1 MLYLVFHQVEICYI
15 LCSTRLDML
24 YFVFHQVEI
33 MSDDEEEEEVITIPD
48 DVYKP
53 LSLEKM
59 IALISLL
66 VEKSR
71 SAEDN
76 QLQISDKDYNAII
89 SGNKVSFQL

>member
-1 MLYLVFHQVEICYI
+1 MQVEI
-15 LCSTRLDML
+15 L
-24 YFVFHQVEI
+24 
-33 MSDDEEEEEVITIPD
+33 SDDEEEEEVITIPD

-53 LSLEKM
+53 QSLEQM
-59 IALISLL
+59 ISLISLL

-89 SGNKVSFQL
+89 SGNKVGS

>member
-1 MLYLVFHQVEICYI
+1 
-15 LCSTRLDML
+15 ML

-89 SGNKVSFQL
+89 SGNKVS

>member
-1 MLYLVFHQVEICYI
+1 
-15 LCSTRLDML
+15 
-24 YFVFHQVEI
+24 

-89 SGNKVSFQL
+89 SGNKVS

>member
-1 MLYLVFHQVEICYI
+1 
-15 LCSTRLDML
+15 ML

>member
-1 MLYLVFHQVEICYI
+1 MEI
-15 LCSTRLDML
+15 LSDD
-24 YFVFHQVEI
+24 
-33 MSDDEEEEEVITIPD
+33 DDEEDVITIPD

-59 IALISLL
+59 VALISLL

-76 QLQISDKDYNAII
+76 NLQISDRDYNAII
-89 SGNKVSFQL
+89 GTSKVHAGFSP

>member
-1 MLYLVFHQVEICYI
+1 VEI
-15 LCSTRLDML
+15 LSDD
-24 YFVFHQVEI
+24 
-33 MSDDEEEEEVITIPD
+33 DDEEDVITIPD

-59 IALISLL
+59 VALISLL

-76 QLQISDKDYNAII
+76 NLQISDRDYNAII
-89 SGNKVSFQL
+89 GTSKVHTGFSP

>member
-1 MLYLVFHQVEICYI
+1 
-15 LCSTRLDML
+15 
-24 YFVFHQVEI
+24 
-33 MSDDEEEEEVITIPD
+33 MSDDEEEEEVIQMSD
-48 DVYKP
+48 DYKP

-76 QLQISDKDYNAII
+76 QLQISDKDYNSII
-89 SGNKVSFQL
+89 GGAKVGVGYTLSTAFIC

>member
-1 MLYLVFHQVEICYI
+1 MEI
-15 LCSTRLDML
+15 LSDD
-24 YFVFHQVEI
+24 
-33 MSDDEEEEEVITIPD
+33 DDEEDVITIPD

-59 IALISLL
+59 VALISLL

-76 QLQISDKDYNAII
+76 NLQISDRDYNAII
-89 SGNKVSFQL
+89 GTSKVHTGFSPWWLYNLYMRVFTRNDVCEAVMKW